1 MSTING
7 CGTQHY
13 DWLHLPDGTAC
24 ATKWFVLFFLP
35 VIPLK
40 REHLR
45 VVDASAL
52 RGTHYVLGKIPM
64 HGIGIAR
71 TYMKAYLLVPLLLLG
86 PPAVLLF
93 VYSRLLLYFP
103 VQLRSRW
110 ISGAIG
116 VLCLIYWGIVL
127 SLILERSFGRKPP
140 AKKP

>member
-71 TYMKAYLLVPLLLLG
+71 TYMKAYLLAPLILLG
-86 PPAVLLF
+86 PPAVLFF
-93 VYSRLLLYFP
+93 VYFRLLRYLP
-103 VQLRSRW
+103 VQFGSRW
-110 ISGAIG
+110 IPGAIA